1 MSGPW
6 RFRLARFSLLKRR
19 RIEACLPNL
28 NEGLKRIEEGDF
40 GFRFSPAKQE
50 KLTLCQEAFNLI
62 MDKVGKVW
70 RREKEQREI
79 FERLLSEVE
88 EAVAVTDEAGKV
100 TTANK
105 VLRRLLAPVRPEGK
119 YIGEV
124 IRSTPFQDYFSRLK
138 NSSER
143 ALSEEEIKLGERFYA
158 VKAIGGGVYQA
169 ESKRI
174 AIIMRDIS
182 REKNLEVIKKELV
195 GNISHELRTPLT
207 SIKGYLETLQE
218 EEMSKAARAYL
229 QTIKNNVERLER
241 IVVDLLTLS
250 ALENRQEAREKE
262 EVDLRELVRR
272 VFSQMEPFARRK
284 GLSFRLEAGSEVPP
298 LCGDQFQLEQM
309 LVNLVDNAV
318 KYTDR
323 GTVTI
328 RLIKKEDEVVI
339 EVEDTGIGIPASHLE
354 RIFERFYVVDR
365 SRARRLGGTGLGLS
379 IVKHIVLLHGGKIN
393 VKSQEGVGTTFTISF
408 PQK

>member
-1 MSGPW
+1 MSGPRGFW
-6 RFRLARFSLLKRR
+6 LARFSPLKRR
-19 RIEACLPNL
+19 RIEACLPDL

-40 GFRFSPAKQE
+40 GFRFSPSKQE
-50 KLTLCQEAFNLI
+50 KLLLCQEAFNLL

-70 RREKEQREI
+70 RREKEQRET

-88 EAVAVTDEAGKV
+88 EAVVVTDEAGKV
-100 TTANK
+100 ITANT

-124 IRSTPFQDYFSRLK
+124 IRSTSFQDFFSRLK
-138 NSSER
+138 NSGER

-158 VKAIGGGVYQA
+158 VKAIVGGVYQT

-218 EEMSKAARAYL
+218 EEMSEAARAYL

-250 ALENRQEAREKE
+250 ALENRQGALEGE

-284 GLSFRLEAGSEVPP
+284 GLSLRLEAGSEVPP

-328 RLIKKEDEVVI
+328 RLIKREDEVVI

-393 VKSQEGVGTTFTISF
+393 VKSQEGVGTTFIISF